1 MIIPYLL
8 PLFFIVAHQGEILFT
23 MKKLNGYFLINP
35 VLIGIVLALVFGLL
49 FHNNKEQAQTTSS
62 YEEIIFVTRK
72 MPKDGHWYAN
82 FGYYSF
88 DENNKLYEEG
98 SSLSKYNVTT
108 EELTVLFKDERGT
121 FRDPQLH
128 YDGKRIIFS
137 YRKGGEEH
145 FHLYE
150 TDTKASFLKQITSG
164 AFSDIEPTY
173 LPDGD
178 IIFVSTRCECWV
190 NCWSTQ
196 VATLHKCKSDGSDI
210 TKLSANIEHDNTPWV
225 LPNGQVAYTRWEYV
239 DRSQVH
245 FHHLWVMNPDGSKQT
260 VLYGNQTSAFDD
272 PNSCL
277 LIDAKPVPWSED
289 TILATYSPGH
299 GRREHAGYPVLISLT
314 GGPDDSNSIQFIQSE
329 KKRFDVYDPFPIS
342 RNQILASRGRYLI
355 MFDNMGKDER
365 IFELPKNFM
374 SGKQIIFEP
383 RPVMA
388 RTREPIVSSHLAEN
402 KNYGTIIMQNVYEGR
417 NMAEVEKGSIT
428 DLLVLE
434 TLRKPI
440 NFTGGNEPLSY
451 TGSFTMERIVGTV
464 PVHEDGSAHFKLN
477 ADTPY
482 LFVALD
488 EKGSAVQK
496 MKSFTSVVPGEV
508 VSCIGCH
515 EKRSH
520 SPSNY
525 GQIPKAM
532 TADASFPKPVEG
544 IPSVIDFPRD
554 IQPILDRNCVKCH
567 NPDERKGGILLTG
580 DRGPVY
586 SHSYFNLMAHFQVND
601 GLNHP
606 YPLNKPGMV
615 GDKYSKI
622 IEKMENG
629 HHEVEMSEDDI
640 LKIRYWINTGA
651 LYPGTYAALGTGI
664 IGRMLNNNADQTPI
678 ENDDWTTASSIIK
691 KDCRKCHD
699 ELMSNI
705 IEEKNLTWW
714 RSRVEVSSGSID
726 QEKYN
731 EAIRFSR
738 HAIYNLDKPEKST
751 ILMAPLA
758 KEAGGQGLC
767 IGKNG
772 KVFFE
777 SKDDPRFLS
786 ILKAIE
792 NSSNYFNTIKRF
804 DDPEFE
810 VSPDYFREMKRYGVI
825 DEDVAIEEVDPY
837 KADSIYW
844 GMKKNQ

>member
-1 MIIPYLL
+1 MQNNPKRVESSIPE
-8 PLFFIVAHQGEILFT
+8 F
-23 MKKLNGYFLINP
+23 
-35 VLIGIVLALVFGLL
+35 
-49 FHNNKEQAQTTSS
+49 
-62 YEEIIFVTRK
+62 EEVIFVTRK
-72 MPKDGHWYAN
+72 MPKDPHWYAN
-82 FGYYSF
+82 IGYYAF
-88 DENNKLYEEG
+88 DTENKLYEEG
-98 SSLSKYNVTT
+98 STLCKLNVKTG
-108 EELTVLFKDERGT
+108 ELKVLFEDEKGT
-121 FRDPQLH
+121 FRDPQMH
-128 YDGKRIIFS
+128 YDGVKILFS

-150 TDTKASFLKQITSG
+150 TDVKGSFLRQITSG
-164 AFSDIEPTY
+164 PYSDIEPIY

-196 VATLHKCKSDGSDI
+196 VATLHRCKSDGSGI

-225 LPNGQVAYTRWEYV
+225 LPNGQIAYTRWEYV

-260 VLYGNQTSAFDD
+260 VLYGNQTPSFND

-277 LIDAKPVPWSED
+277 LIDAKPVPWSQD

-314 GGPDDSNSIQFIQSE
+314 GGPDEKNSIKFIQDE
-329 KKRFDVYDPFPIS
+329 KKRSDVYDPYPVNRDMFMV
-342 RNQILASRGRYLI
+342 SRGRDILL
-355 MFDNMGKDER
+355 FDRNGMEQNL
-365 IFELPKNFM
+365 FELPKDFM
-374 SGKQIIFEP
+374 AGGQIIFEP
-383 RPVMA
+383 RPVLA
-388 RTREPIVSSHLAEN
+388 REREPIVSSHLASD
-402 KNYGTIIMQNVYEGR
+402 KDYGTIILQNVYEGR
-417 NMAEVEKGSIT
+417 NMSGIEQGSIT

-464 PVHEDGSAHFKLN
+464 PVHDDGSAHFKLQAN
-477 ADTPY
+477 TPY

-520 SPSNY
+520 SPANR

-532 TADASFPKPVEG
+532 TVEANFPEPVKG
-544 IPSVIDFPRD
+544 VPAVMDFPRD
-554 IQPILDRNCVKCH
+554 IQPILDKHCVTCH
-567 NPDERKGGILLTG
+567 NPEKREGGILLTG
-580 DRGPVY
+580 DHGPVY

-615 GDKYSKI
+615 GDKYSQIIKKI
-622 IEKMENG
+622 EEG
-629 HHEVEMSEDDI
+629 HGDVQLSDEEM

-678 ENDDWTTASSIIK
+678 ENDTWKSAENVIK

-699 ELMSNI
+699 ELMANI

-714 RSRVEVSSGSID
+714 RSRVDVSSGNID
-726 QEKYN
+726 EDKYK

-738 HAIYNLDKPEKST
+738 HVIYNLDQPEKST

-758 KEAGGQGLC
+758 KDAGGYGLC
-767 IGKNG
+767 VKSNG
-772 KVFFE
+772 IPVFG
-777 SKDDPRFLS
+777 SRSDKKYITL
-786 ILKAIE
+786 LNAVK
-792 NSSNYFNTIKRF
+792 NSSAHFNFIKRF
-804 DDPEFE
+804 DAEDFI
-810 VSPDYFREMKRYGVI
+810 VSPDYYREMKRYGVI
-825 DEDVAIEEVDPY
+825 NDNVSIDEVDPY
-837 KADSIYW
+837 ATDSIYW
-844 GMKKNQ
+844 GMNRN